1 MNFTILRFDTLE
13 STNTEAANQ
22 ARAGAD
28 EGLCILARQQ
38 TAGRGRHGRTWI
50 SERDSGLYFSLIL
63 RPKLDAEF
71 LPLITLMSGIAVYD
85 ALEELGLKPDI
96 KWVNDVLAR
105 EKKICGI
112 LAETAETSKGLA
124 IIVGIG
130 VNITSSN
137 FPDELAGI
145 ATSIKTEIGRSIKPD
160 EMAEVLTRFISYFYD
175 ILRGENGPN
184 EIRKEWQRR
193 SSYFS
198 GKSVRV
204 VLENETIT
212 GVTDGLEPNGSL
224 RVRTRD
230 GTVLTV
236 QTGDVQRLRAT
247 DNQ

>member
-1 MNFTILRFDTLE
+1 
-13 STNTEAANQ
+13 
-22 ARAGAD
+22 
-28 EGLCILARQQ
+28 
-38 TAGRGRHGRTWI
+38 
-50 SERDSGLYFSLIL
+50 
-63 RPKLDAEF
+63 
-71 LPLITLMSGIAVYD
+71 MSGIAVYD

-236 QTGDVQRLRAT
+236 QAGDVQRLRAT